1 MRYFLLATALFA
13 ISVALGMRV
22 SLTVSA
28 DTIQRLEE
36 MLRPFASLGP
46 IELFVLIF
54 INNASKALG
63 AILLGVLLGLP
74 PLLFVVFNGFTI
86 GAVISALGASI
97 GYGTI
102 IASLAPHGLIEIPM
116 LLLATALGLSVG
128 KESLNRLAGRKSQV
142 KSRLLSG
149 LRVYIK
155 WVLPGLLVAAAIE
168 VFVTPMI
175 ASFFTKP

>member
-1 MRYFLLATALFA
+1 MFA
-13 ISVALGMRV
+13 ISVALGMRAAPVV
-22 SLTVSA
+22 SDEMLK
-28 DTIQRLEE
+28 RLEE

-46 IELFVLIF
+46 LELFVPIF
-54 INNASKALG
+54 VNNAAKALG

-74 PLLFVVFNGFTI
+74 PLLFIIFNGFTI
-86 GAVISALGASI
+86 GAVISVLKASL

-102 IASLAPHGLIEIPM
+102 IASLAPHGVIEIPM

-168 VFVTPMI
+168 VFITPAI
-175 ASFFTKP
+175 ASFFTTP